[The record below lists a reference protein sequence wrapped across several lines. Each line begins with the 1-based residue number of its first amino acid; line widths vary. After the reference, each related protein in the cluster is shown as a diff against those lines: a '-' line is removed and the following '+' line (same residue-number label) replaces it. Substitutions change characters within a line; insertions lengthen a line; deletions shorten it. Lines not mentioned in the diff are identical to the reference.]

1 MSDTTKS
8 TPAQPN
14 TDELTA
20 NAGDLHDVGATDTSS
35 SPLFAP
41 PRRSNERANN
51 DDDGLLQRPQTHYQ
65 TGRGELKG
73 RKPPKLPFPYTTTSN
88 PVKTAYGP
96 KNPATTLA
104 KFAKPDD
111 GTFRLP
117 PSRNNSPRDTPATR
131 KSYRVTTA
139 PFAGPSRGPN
149 SLETTSALPFDYG
162 SSDDETPL
170 DHLDLASPSKR
181 PIRSNPRTRA
191 HRSVSP
197 TPNDSSMNVDDVFGQ
212 NYGQVGGQGFQFIT
226 PPPASPPPQPAVQ
239 PPPPPP
245 PAAAPPAPAPAQ
257 LFGAA
262 NIIFN
267 NVANAIAIQTPADLA
282 LLNHAVVGREDNGYL
297 GTQAPMDTPPVN
309 AEGKTIIQR
318 NDGTNPNLVLTVNQV
333 LHGIHPTQRV
343 FIQEN
348 WNDILMFVMFL
359 GGQSFFAKYGNVI
372 NDVYDALS
380 GYHAFN
386 RELVDIYH
394 AVPDNEEPIVGAYG
408 GPKVLIAH
416 LKHEGMAQTHA
427 IKTVLS
433 GQRTFA
439 CTDIL
444 GWHAVNLEEAV
455 GLRDYALAS
464 YAVSTEG
471 ATPPSSNDT
480 RAAGRGSS
488 SLRPPSSCRTLT
500 TIQEGDQ
507 QTQALS
513 NASLQE
519 RIEDLVWTI
528 DAKYF
533 DHETDPIVTIYMR
546 PITDNPADH
555 ERIARLMRPRSFHM
569 GPLSFTPKAYHNE
582 APECVICTS
591 GDHFAYLCP
600 FTRLPAF
607 WGPKKQISRH
617 TEGILARARGRGR
630 GFARGAFARGG
641 PRGRG
646 HAQGRGRGA
655 PTRSVRGGRGRGNA

>member
-1 MSDTTKS
+1 MSDITKS
-8 TPAQPN
+8 TPAQLN

-20 NAGDLHDVGATDTSS
+20 NAGDLHDVVATDTSS

-41 PRRSNERANN
+41 PRRSNERAN
-51 DDDGLLQRPQTHYQ
+51 DDNDGLLQRPQTHYQ
-65 TGRGELKG
+65 TGVTHCYIA
-73 RKPPKLPFPYTTTSN
+73 PKTPFSLYHNLEPS
-88 PVKTAYGP
+88 
-96 KNPATTLA
+96 KNRLRPQNTLADPATTLA

-117 PSRNNSPRDTPATR
+117 PSRNNGPRDTPATR

-191 HRSVSP
+191 HRSISP

-212 NYGQVGGQGFQFIT
+212 NYGQHLR
-226 PPPASPPPQPAVQ
+226 
-239 PPPPPP
+239 
-245 PAAAPPAPAPAQ
+245 APAPAQ

-309 AEGKTIIQR
+309 AEGRTTIQR

-348 WNDILMFVMFL
+348 WNNILMFVMFL

-394 AVPDNEEPIVGAYG
+394 AVPDGEEPI
-408 GPKVLIAH
+408 
-416 LKHEGMAQTHA
+416 HEGMAQTHA

-439 CTDIL
+439 CMEIL

-464 YAVSTEG
+464 YALV
-471 ATPPSSNDT
+471 
-480 RAAGRGSS
+480 
-488 SLRPPSSCRTLT
+488 
-500 TIQEGDQ
+500 QEGDQ

-533 DHETDPIVTIYMR
+533 NHETDPIVTIYMR
-546 PITDNPADH
+546 PITDNPANH

-600 FTRLPAF
+600 LTRLPAF

-630 GFARGAFARGG
+630 GFAQGAFARGG

-655 PTRSVRGGRGRGNA
+655 PTRGVRGGRGRGNA